1 MTHKPHLPTK
11 QVDRHHFSEGIL
23 LQYLWSI
30 KWCAK
35 AMQGSR
41 ATHQIRSSDVE
52 WLPGDPVI
60 ISEGGGN
67 TMPPPSTST
76 PTPTTRPSR
85 PSYVYW
91 AGSSLQTSTGS
102 VEDFAKRPHH
112 PRPDLEPPLLLQPC
126 SYLSHFQC
134 QHQAWSTHLWVGD
147 INGHGSGQPHFFP
160 YYLDRPI

>member
-60 ISEGGGN
+60 ISEGGGIPCLLLV
-67 TMPPPSTST
+67 PPH
-76 PTPTTRPSR
+76 
-85 PSYVYW
+85 
-91 AGSSLQTSTGS
+91 L
-102 VEDFAKRPHH
+102 
-112 PRPDLEPPLLLQPC
+112 PRPPGHRGQAMYTGQAVHSKHRRAPWKILRKDLTTLAQTWSLLCYFNLAPT
-126 SYLSHFQC
+126 SHTSNVNIK
-134 QHQAWSTHLWVGD
+134 H
-147 INGHGSGQPHFFP
+147 
-160 YYLDRPI
+160 DRLIYGLVI